1 MGRVGRMDSGQGQAL
16 VEFALVVFLLMLI
29 ILGIFEFGRAVA
41 SYTEIHNAAREG
53 ARYCSVHPGDLAGVE
68 AAAQSRIVLARGAT
82 LEDPPCACADG
93 TGGAIACTE
102 LETART
108 ATVAV
113 DYDFQ
118 AVVFP
123 IARIIGGDGSI
134 HLRSVSEMHL
144 EGAIR

>member
-1 MGRVGRMDSGQGQAL
+1 LRKTSVKEERGQSLIEFAFGAL
-16 VEFALVVFLLMLI
+16 VLIVLLAGIVDLGRGFYSYVVI
-29 ILGIFEFGRAVA
+29 A
-41 SYTEIHNAAREG
+41 NAAREG
-53 ARYCSVHPGDLAGVE
+53 ARYCSVHPDDLAGVE
-68 AAAQSRIVLARGAT
+68 AAAQAKIVLAQGAT

-93 TGGAIACTE
+93 SGGAISCTDE
-102 LETART
+102 ENART

-118 AVVFP
+118 AATP
-123 IARIIGGDGSI
+123 LISRITGGDGTI